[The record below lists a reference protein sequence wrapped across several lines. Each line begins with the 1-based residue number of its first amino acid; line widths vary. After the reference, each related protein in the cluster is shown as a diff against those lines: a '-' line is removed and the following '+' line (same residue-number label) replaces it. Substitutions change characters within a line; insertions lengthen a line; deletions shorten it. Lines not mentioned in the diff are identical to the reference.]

1 MTLVRKN
8 TAPFLPSVFDELL
21 NTDWVGG
28 RTNSYVA
35 KTTPAVNVLE
45 NEDSFT
51 LEVAAPGLNK
61 ENFSI
66 ELDNDVLI
74 ISAELKNEETKEETK
89 ETRNFTRRE
98 FSYASFKRSFN
109 LPETINVAEITAAYE
124 QGILTVKLPK
134 REEAKVQPSRMIEI
148 S

>member
-21 NTDWVGG
+21 NTDWAGG
-28 RTNSYVA
+28 RTNNYVG
-35 KTTPAVNVLE
+35 KSIPAVNVLE
-45 NEDSFT
+45 SDDSFT
-51 LEVAAPGLNK
+51 IEVAAPGLKK

-66 ELDNDVLI
+66 ELNNDVLL
-74 ISAELKNEETKEETK
+74 ISSKIDTDK
-89 ETRNFTRRE
+89 ETTEGLRFTRRE
-98 FSYASFKRSFN
+98 FSYASFERSFN
-109 LPETINVAEITAAYE
+109 LPESVNVATITAAYDR
-124 QGILTVKLPK
+124 GVLTVGLPK

>member
-28 RTNSYVA
+28 RTNNYIA

-45 NEDSFT
+45 SDDSFT
-51 LEVAAPGLNK
+51 LQVAAPGLNK
-61 ENFSI
+61 EDFNI
-66 ELDNDVLI
+66 ELDNDVLT
-74 ISAELKNEETKEETK
+74 ISSQSEDNEATQEEGK
-89 ETRNFTRRE
+89 FTRRE

-109 LPETINVAEITAAYE
+109 LPDSVNVAEIKAAYE
-124 QGILTVKLPK
+124 HGVLIVGLPK

-148 S
+148 A